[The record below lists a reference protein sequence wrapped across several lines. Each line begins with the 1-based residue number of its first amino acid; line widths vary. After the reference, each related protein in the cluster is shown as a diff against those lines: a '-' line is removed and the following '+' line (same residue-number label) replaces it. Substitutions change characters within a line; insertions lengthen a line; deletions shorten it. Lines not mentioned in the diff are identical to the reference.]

1 MAFRP
6 DIVDVWIFRI
16 VDGEAQ
22 ILLMRRSADRILPGL
37 WQGVS
42 GRLEDGERVL
52 AGALRELREETG
64 VTQATIEAMYD
75 LDFVNQFH
83 FAPADAILTAAVF
96 AVRVGSGTEITLSH
110 EHDALRWLPLP
121 AARAEVVWPGYRD
134 ALDRIADN
142 LIDPE
147 RARWFLLDLSAA
159 AEATGRWT
167 G

>member
-52 AGALRELREETG
+52 EGALRELREETG
-64 VTQATIEAMYD
+64 VTQETIEAMYD

-110 EHDALRWLPLP
+110 EHDAMRWLSLP
-121 AARAEVVWPGYRD
+121 VARAEVVWPGYRD
-134 ALDRIADN
+134 ALDRIGDN
-142 LIDPE
+142 LIDTE
-147 RARWFLLDLSAA
+147 RARWFRLDLEAA
-159 AEATGRWT
+159 AEAAGRPTW
-167 G
+167 